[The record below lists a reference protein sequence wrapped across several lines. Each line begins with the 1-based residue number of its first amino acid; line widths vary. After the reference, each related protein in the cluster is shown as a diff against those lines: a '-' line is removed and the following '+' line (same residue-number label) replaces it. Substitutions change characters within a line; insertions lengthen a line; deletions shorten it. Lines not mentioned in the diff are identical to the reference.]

1 MVIVN
6 EQFTISN
13 LSSSQK
19 KLYSKDENVEAAN
32 IETNTP
38 IAPITITISNV
49 PDQSEQMK
57 LNMIN
62 ELSKITNLKSQWS
75 KEYDLILLSYFVFIF

>member
-19 KLYSKDENVEAAN
+19 KIYGKEENGEAAN

-75 KEYDLILLSYFVFIF
+75 KEYDLIILS